1 MSNNEAEMPKE
12 DEMFYRER
20 EAEEKNN
27 ADQGLQQEFASDSVG
42 LILTVNKPSVHFFE
56 PSDLQDKNRERII
69 KEFVNINK
77 ELGLG
82 ILDAQ
87 ELLIVREYNDL
98 IAYEIRKGYWRV
110 AAHDISTVQTLLL
123 ASRSKQGKGL
133 SLLFTR
139 IVERVFKEEKEKKP
153 LGR

>member
-1 MSNNEAEMPKE
+1 MQQNTETTKE
-12 DEMFYRER
+12 EELYYKER
-20 EAEEKNN
+20 DDEEKNN
-27 ADQGLQQEFASDSVG
+27 ADQGIQQEFASDSVG
-42 LILTVNKPSVHFFE
+42 LILTVNRPSIHNFE
-56 PSDLQDKNRERII
+56 PSDFQDKTKERIV
-69 KEFVNINK
+69 KEFININK

-82 ILDAQ
+82 ILDPH

-110 AAHDISTVQTLLL
+110 ASHDISTVQTLLL

-133 SLLFTR
+133 TLLFTR
-139 IVERVFKEEKEKKP
+139 IVERVFKEQKEQKP